1 MIVRRDPKGIAAY
14 EVIAGMIRRLA
25 AMKVGL
31 ERVPVIVRECDDE
44 EAELVM
50 AAANHQRE
58 DLLPSEKGWM
68 YRIEYEAMKR
78 KAGRL
83 KTDEKNR
90 GQDDNNLSETRSI
103 DELAERS
110 EDSRKQI
117 QRFIRITHLI
127 EPLAALTDLKKIP
140 LVAAVDLSY
149 LSEKEQDSVNSV
161 IFGDDLKITAEMSAA
176 LKERS
181 QNGNELSVNDVHEIC
196 KEISESKAKG

>member
-1 MIVRRDPKGIAAY
+1 MIVCRDPKGIAAY
-14 EVIAGMIRRLA
+14 EVIAGMTRRLA